1 MWIHNLCY
9 LRQWE
14 AAVNGQWNRKRIEL
28 MFDCWRDLYPEIS
41 NCSLCTSSIC
51 WFVSPM
57 LIWRKHVC
65 WSTAVCQPVS
75 CWFTSG
81 DIYIYIC
88 IYNYIYMYNYGY
100 MGVSWNGVPQNGWF
114 VVENPTMMD
123 DFGGSPIL
131 RNLQIYPTCSA
142 GQRHF
147 FYFQHC
153 FLNHSQVEEHLSLRA
168 KSQRPGHGG
177 LMGKCTRYGEWASEI
192 QLKPVEGCG
201 LSHYL

>member
-1 MWIHNLCY
+1 MGNETGKGSNLCLIAGGTY
-9 LRQWE
+9 IP
-14 AAVNGQWNRKRIEL
+14 K
-28 MFDCWRDLYPEIS
+28 YPTVHYVHPVS
-41 NCSLCTSSIC
+41 AGLSPQC
-51 WFVSPM
+51 WFEENMSAGQQLFVNPC
-57 LIWRKHVC
+57 LAGLH
-65 WSTAVCQPVS
+65 PV
-75 CWFTSG
+75 
-81 DIYIYIC
+81 IYIYIC
-88 IYNYIYMYNYGY
+88 IYNYIYIYMYNYGY